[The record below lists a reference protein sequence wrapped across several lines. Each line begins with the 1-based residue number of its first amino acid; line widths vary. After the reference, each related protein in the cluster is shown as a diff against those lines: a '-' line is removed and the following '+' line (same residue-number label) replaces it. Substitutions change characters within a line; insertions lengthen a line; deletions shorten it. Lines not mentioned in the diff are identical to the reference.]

1 MVSLAVTQVLK
12 AFMFSV
18 PLQWLNQL
26 RKVTQVGLD
35 GVRRLDWHDYE
46 AIRRDAA
53 RMGRYKLF
61 ADAAVFQNI
70 CSVLA
75 EGHTHT
81 YTKALKLCCFSLNSL
96 EVDFSLILRTSA
108 NQCSKCC
115 SEFIIKHS

>member
-1 MVSLAVTQVLK
+1 MTQVLK

-35 GVRRLDWHDYE
+35 GVRRIDWHDYE

-75 EGHTHT
+75 EGHTH
-81 YTKALKLCCFSLNSL
+81 
-96 EVDFSLILRTSA
+96 I
-108 NQCSKCC
+108 
-115 SEFIIKHS
+115 H